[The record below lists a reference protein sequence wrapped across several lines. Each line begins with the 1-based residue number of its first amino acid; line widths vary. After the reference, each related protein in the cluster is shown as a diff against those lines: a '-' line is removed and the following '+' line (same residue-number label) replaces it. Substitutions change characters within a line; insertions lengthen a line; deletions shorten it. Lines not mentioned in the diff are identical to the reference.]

1 MLAIGVDIE
10 DNSRFE
16 GKTLENSANFLN
28 KIFTLSEL
36 EYCFKNRL
44 PAPHLCARF
53 CAKEAVVKAFS
64 NIYNKLIPY
73 SKIEIL
79 KNYNGSVYV
88 NILIDELK
96 KYKILLSISH
106 EKDKS
111 IAFVVIE
118 WYFRIIKSKGE
129 INMYNVFVKK
139 NGSYNADL
147 AGEFSNINDAIKLA
161 AELKSKDETISYT
174 IEETSG
180 HFDSYGEPLTTV
192 VKRG

>member
-16 GKTLENSANFLN
+16 NKTPNKDGKFLK
-28 KIFTLSEL
+28 KIFTDTEL
-36 EYCFKNRL
+36 NYCFNKRF

-64 NIYNKLIPY
+64 NIYNNLIPY
-73 SKIEIL
+73 SKIEIF
-79 KNYNGSVYV
+79 KNNNGSVGV

-106 EKDKS
+106 DKNKS
-111 IAFVVIE
+111 IAFVIIE
-118 WYFRIIKSKGE
+118 WYFKV
-129 INMYNVFVKK
+129 INKEYVMYNVFVKK
-139 NGSYNADL
+139 SGSYNADL
-147 AGEFSNINDAIKLA
+147 VGEYSNINDAIKLA
-161 AELKSKDETISYT
+161 NDLKAKDETITYT

-180 HFDSYGEPLTTV
+180 HFDSYGEPITTV